1 MLKNKRH
8 NTQSLYFSEELTAAL
23 KKITDYPLTVIE
35 APMGYGKTTAVKEYI
50 ANSDFE
56 VLWQTVYDNVDI
68 HFWNSFSK
76 LFAELDFTC
85 SVKLAEV
92 GMPEEST
99 RRREAVD
106 YIAGIECKKITIL
119 VIDDFHLITNTEI
132 HDFIVYLVKN
142 EIPNFHVIITT
153 RMASFDKL
161 DELKI
166 KGLAQHIT
174 QIFLELQ
181 PSEIVKYY
189 QKCGVR
195 IKQEEAHTLYAYT
208 EGWISALYLCM
219 LGFLQDGRLDK
230 PANLQELFAKAIFR
244 PLSDELKNFMLHICL
259 FDHFTLSQAQ
269 AMWAKNNAA
278 ALLKQL
284 LTQNAFIQ
292 FDIRR
297 QVYHL
302 HNIFTGYLREL
313 FAEQSEETKRKIWQ
327 AAGEWYTSEGIYLKA
342 MESFYQ
348 AGDFDRLL
356 VSVERDKG
364 NSINSE
370 YKETII
376 RYFRECPEKNKQN
389 HPVASLVYAREL
401 LIFGEIELFILHCQE
416 LERDIDQLADRTRK
430 DWLAGELELV
440 YMFTKYND
448 IFAMAEHVHRANEL
462 LPGRSKLCDHNTP
475 WTLGA
480 PSVLYMFYRRSGELR
495 QEVKSLAA
503 TMPLYYKLTADHG
516 LGVEYIMEAEGYY
529 YTGDFENAEIV
540 SHKAFQMAKD
550 GRQIGSIVC
559 ALFLQIQLAFV
570 QGNLTVAL
578 KLMEE
583 MRARIRSSRQVLY
596 LHTADLCEAFVF
608 AHLGQPDNLVAWIGA
623 GDFSASRLL
632 APVLAYFNIIYGRVM
647 LITGQERKLLGVTD
661 HLMGIAAFC
670 PNLLSQIYIYIYVAA
685 ANKKLFRREEALSA
699 LKQGLDMA
707 LPDNIIMP
715 FVENTDL
722 IAPLLEEMS
731 AKGIYR
737 EEMVKIIKLS
747 KNYQQ
752 AIVVM
757 NKTICCEAAK
767 PKLTDREREIA
778 LLVVEGLTNKEIAAG
793 LSISENTVKT
803 QLKRIFE
810 KLGVNSR
817 ALLVNSF
824 HHN

>member
-8 NTQSLYFSEELTAAL
+8 NTQSLYFSEQLIAAL
-23 KKITDYPLTVIE
+23 KQITSYPLTVIE
-35 APMGYGKTTAVKEYI
+35 APMGYGKTTAVKKYI

-56 VLWQTVYDNVDI
+56 VLWLTVYDNVDM
-68 HFWNSFSK
+68 HFWNSFCR
-76 LFAELDFTC
+76 LFAEVDIAC
-85 SVKLAEV
+85 SVKLAEI
-92 GMPEEST
+92 GMPEDSVT
-99 RRREAVD
+99 RREVVD
-106 YIAGIECKKITIL
+106 CIANIERKNTTIL
-119 VIDDFHLITNTEI
+119 VIDDFHWITKTEV
-132 HDFIVYLVKN
+132 HDFIMYLVKN
-142 EIPNFHVIITT
+142 QIHDFHVVITT
-153 RMASFDKL
+153 RMASFDEL

-174 QIFLELQ
+174 QIVLELQ
-181 PSEIVKYY
+181 ASEIVKYY

-195 IKQEEAHTLYAYT
+195 LKQDEAHILYAYT
-208 EGWISALYLCM
+208 EGWISALYLCL
-219 LGFLQDGRLDK
+219 LGFLQEGRLEK
-230 PANLQELFAKAIFR
+230 PTSLKELFSKAVFR
-244 PLSDELKNFMLHICL
+244 PLSDELKNFLLHICL
-259 FDHFTLSQAQ
+259 FDHFTLPQAQ
-269 AMWAKNNAA
+269 AMWPKNNAS

-302 HNIFTGYLREL
+302 HNIFTGYLREV
-313 FAEQSEETKRKIWQ
+313 FTEQVEETKQKIWQ
-327 AAGEWYTSEGIYLKA
+327 AAGDWYANEEEYLAA
-342 MESFYQ
+342 MAAFYQ

-356 VSVERDKG
+356 IAVELDKG

-376 RYFRECPEKNKQN
+376 RYFRECPEKIKQQ

-401 LIFGEIELFILHCQE
+401 LIFGETELFIMHCRE
-416 LERDIDQLADRTRK
+416 LEQDIAQLTDQTMK
-430 DWLAGELELV
+430 NWLTGELELV

-448 IFAMAEHVHRANEL
+448 IFAMAEHVRRANEL

-480 PSVLYMFYRRSGELR
+480 PSVLYMFYRKSGELQ
-495 QEVKSLAA
+495 QEIKSLAA

-516 LGVEYIMEAEGYY
+516 LGVEYIMEAERYY

-540 SHKAFQMAKD
+540 SHKAFHMAKA
-550 GRQIGSIVC
+550 GRQIGSIVG
-559 ALFLQIQLAFV
+559 ALFLQIQVAFA
-570 QGNLTVAL
+570 QGNLTLAL
-578 KLMEE
+578 KMLEK
-583 MRARIRSSRQVLY
+583 MRTEIRASRQVLY
-596 LHTADLCEAFVF
+596 LHTAELCEAFVLV
-608 AHLGQPDNLVAWIGA
+608 HLGQPDNLTPWIRG
-623 GDFSASRLL
+623 GDFVASRLL
-632 APVLAYFNIIYGRVM
+632 TPVFSYFTIIYGRVM
-647 LITGQERKLLGVTD
+647 LITGQERKLLGLAD
-661 HLMGIAAFC
+661 HFMEIAAFC

-699 LKQGLDMA
+699 LQQGLDIG

-722 IAPLLEEMS
+722 LEPLLEELS
-731 AKGIYR
+731 SKGIYR
-737 EEMVKIIKLS
+737 AQTAKIIKLS

-752 AIVVM
+752 AISAM
-757 NKTICCEAAK
+757 NQTICGEAAK

-778 LLVVEGLTNKEIAAG
+778 LLVVDGLTNREIAAG

-817 ALLVNSF
+817 ALLTKYLE
-824 HHN
+824 